1 MIEATHAGARTVA
14 RLARHVEVALAGCD
28 LTVPQYRLLSLLS
41 EGSVNASTLAERLVV
56 TRPSVTALV
65 DGLVARGMVE
75 RGTDPA
81 DRRHVT
87 HLVTELGQSVL
98 DQADR
103 TAAAR
108 LKDLSRFLS
117 SDDEPAARDGLAAWE
132 RALDSYREAA
142 SRTPHWPRTSRAGG
156 PGMPTIVPQDP
167 DATAERTPR

>member
-1 MIEATHAGARTVA
+1 MLEATPTGARTVA

-28 LTVPQYRLLSLLS
+28 LTVPQYRLLALLS

-56 TRPSVTALV
+56 SRPSVTALV

-75 RGTDPA
+75 RGSDPS

-87 HLVTELGQSVL
+87 HLVTELGTSVL
-98 DQADR
+98 DEADR

-108 LKDLSRFLS
+108 LQDLSRYLPPE
-117 SDDEPAARDGLAAWE
+117 DKPAAGEGLVAWE

-142 SRTPHWPRTSRAGG
+142 SRTPHWPRTSS
-156 PGMPTIVPQDP
+156 PGEARMPNEPQDT
-167 DATAERTPR
+167 DAAAERTAG